1 MKIYSSCLLIVFL
14 AVLSG
19 CTSMSGYREA
29 SLRHH
34 AYANGEKD
42 ATAAEWREL
51 VSEFQKVIDTNTEGP
66 LADNAQY
73 AIASSWMWSIK
84 TGDTK
89 APQQAIE
96 AFQKLVRTYPNSPY
110 VPHALYWLGRCYDF
124 IDQDHQ
130 AITQYQ
136 IVESR
141 YANSELLEPA
151 QLELAR
157 LYAKQDH
164 ITRAETFYS
173 HLINSSTNQEIVTAA
188 SVELQAL
195 KSQQKLVGLPPKNRE
210 QTQTQ
215 SKPTTKGLDPES
227 LTREFGLMAKTIVI
241 DPGHGGKDP
250 GALGKGTPYEKD
262 IVLNISKKLRE
273 VLIARGYTV
282 MMTRDTNRFISLKE
296 RTKFA
301 MYHRADLFLSIHA
314 NGSESPQ
321 ANGIETYYLDVN
333 STDKASEK
341 IAARENANSG
351 YSIQE
356 LESLLQG
363 LIQESKS
370 EDSRRLA
377 KHVQQRLVQVTGAAD
392 RGVKHAR
399 FVVLIGANVPSI
411 LIETG
416 FVSNPTEGK
425 KLTTSSY
432 QHKIATAIAD
442 GVDNFLKKMGETPLV
457 ESQIP
462 KLAAKNIERKR

>member
-42 ATAAEWREL
+42 ATAAEWRDL
-51 VSEFQKVIDTNTEGP
+51 VSEFQKVIDTNTQGP

-84 TGDTK
+84 TGDTE

-124 IDQDHQ
+124 IDQDYQ

-141 YANSELLEPA
+141 YADSELLEPA

-157 LYAKQDH
+157 LYAKQDY

-195 KSQQKLVGLPPKNRE
+195 KSQQKPVVLPPKNRE

-215 SKPTTKGLDPES
+215 SQSTTKGLEPES
-227 LTREFGLMAKTIVI
+227 LTREFGLIAKTIVI

-250 GALGKGTPYEKD
+250 GALGKGTPHEKE

-273 VLIARGYTV
+273 ILIARGYTV
-282 MMTRDTNRFISLKE
+282 MMTRDINRFIPLKE

-301 MYHRADLFLSIHA
+301 RYHRADLFLSIHA
-314 NGSESPQ
+314 NGSENPE

-333 STDKASEK
+333 STDKASET
-341 IAARENANSG
+341 IAARENENSG

-356 LESLLQG
+356 LESLLQS

-442 GVDNFLKKMGETPLV
+442 GVDNFLKKMGEDPLV

-462 KLAAKNIERKR
+462 KLAAKSIERER

>member
-1 MKIYSSCLLIVFL
+1 MKIYCSCLMIVFL
-14 AVLSG
+14 VVLSG

-34 AYANGEKD
+34 AYASGEKD
-42 ATAAEWREL
+42 ATAAEWRDL
-51 VSEFQKVIDTNTEGP
+51 VSELQKVIDTNTQGP

-84 TGDTK
+84 TGDPE

-124 IDQDHQ
+124 INQDYQ

-141 YANSELLEPA
+141 YADSELLEPA

-157 LYAKQDH
+157 LYARRDY
-164 ITRAETFYS
+164 ITRAETCYS

-195 KSQQKLVGLPPKNRE
+195 KSKQKPVVLPPKNRE

-215 SKPTTKGLDPES
+215 SRLTTKGLDPES
-227 LTREFGLMAKTIVI
+227 LTREFGLIAKTIVI

-250 GALGKGTPYEKD
+250 GALGKDIPHEKS

-273 VLIARGYTV
+273 ILIAKGYTV
-282 MMTRDTNRFISLKE
+282 MMTRDTNRFIPLKE

-301 MYHRADLFLSIHA
+301 TYHRADLLLSIHA
-314 NGSESPQ
+314 NSSESPQ

-333 STDKASEK
+333 STDKTSEK

-363 LIQESKS
+363 LLQESKS

-377 KHVQQRLVQVTGAAD
+377 EQVQQRLVQVTGAAD

-457 ESQIP
+457 ESQIS
-462 KLAAKNIERKR
+462 KLAAKSIERKR